1 MRSPSRRHARIV
13 IQNGLTWKIVVT
25 ETIGSNVTDWKN
37 RANVAWPA
45 NDLMIISFIDAFGK
59 PLKGFY
65 FLIISIV
72 VAVISM
78 QIQLKNQSSMIEAS
92 AFLKKIPTIVAAI
105 ANRFINNMALHL
117 LSLTFTFSSETA

>member
-1 MRSPSRRHARIV
+1 
-13 IQNGLTWKIVVT
+13 
-25 ETIGSNVTDWKN
+25 
-37 RANVAWPA
+37 
-45 NDLMIISFIDAFGK
+45 MIISFIDAFGK